1 MIGRRTNR
9 GSLRLRAVPA
19 VVQTKPEQNRNISP
33 AIIIAVVAHLA
44 LAAGL
49 AAWKFPFLV
58 AAAPRY
64 EPVSATISFAGVRE
78 PAVTVG
84 NPKAG
89 GRGSDTRPSVSLLRP
104 PTPRK
109 LEAPPPLAL
118 LMPPRPVIGI
128 ESKSPAMFASSLP
141 MPSSAS
147 LFGTNETGIG
157 ENGNGNGHGTGT
169 GVGDGPAPGVVGNGT
184 GFGVANYVRSP
195 QPQYPPVARQQ
206 GWEGTTVLRVEIQA
220 DGLIGA
226 IQIVQSAGHKVLD
239 DAAIES
245 VRAAQFQP
253 ARLNG
258 TPISSWVEVP
268 VTFRLNRS

>member
-1 MIGRRTNR
+1 MIGRHENR
-9 GSLRLRAVPA
+9 GSLRLRAAPA
-19 VVQTKPEQNRNISP
+19 VVPTKPEQNRNISP

-44 LAAGL
+44 IAAGL
-49 AAWKFPFLV
+49 AAWKFPLLV

-64 EPVSATISFAGVRE
+64 EPVSATISFAGLRE
-78 PAVTVG
+78 PAGGGG
-84 NPKAG
+84 NPNAG
-89 GRGSDTRPSVSLLRP
+89 GRGSAVSPSVSLLRP

-109 LEAPPPLAL
+109 LEAIPPLAP

-128 ESKSPAMFASSLP
+128 ESKLPAMFASSLP

-157 ENGNGNGHGTGT
+157 GNGHGTGT
-169 GVGDGPAPGVVGNGT
+169 GAGDGFAPGVVGNGG
-184 GFGVANYVRSP
+184 GFGGANYVRNP
-195 QPQYPPVARQQ
+195 QPHYPPVARQQ

-258 TPISSWVEVP
+258 APISSARR
-268 VTFRLNRS
+268 FHARK